1 MSDLPAS
8 FVTATNAISNG
19 TAPKAGRT
27 GDPSKIDAAAKDF
40 EAFFLSQVLENM
52 FAGIR
57 TDGIFGGG
65 HGESVFRS
73 FMLQEYGKVIANQ
86 GGIGLSD
93 AVKRDMLRMQEVQ

>member
-1 MSDLPAS
+1 MSELPAS
-8 FVTATNAISNG
+8 FVTATNAIANG
-19 TAPKAGRT
+19 AAPSVKRAANA
-27 GDPSKIDAAAKDF
+27 DQIDAAAKDF
-40 EAFFLSQVLENM
+40 EAFFVSQVLENM

-73 FMLQEYGKVIANQ
+73 LMLQEYGKVIADQ

-93 AVKRDMLRMQEVQ
+93 AVKRDMLRLQEVQ

>member
-8 FVTATNAISNG
+8 FVTATNTISNG
-19 TAPKAGRT
+19 TAPTAGRT
-27 GDPSKIDAAAKDF
+27 NDPAKIDAAAKDF

-57 TDGIFGGG
+57 TDGVFGGG